1 MHFLKIKQICIKIL
15 RFKFLEEIPEKEN
28 LVLVLMNAF
37 LWGLKFR
44 LLYNMLYLCRS
55 KKKKLKKDKNQCYLQ
70 LYSTVSKFNEKNKGK
85 KILNLKI

>member
-1 MHFLKIKQICIKIL
+1 MKIHSSSISSQGYLMELFKDKTNLYKNL

-28 LVLVLMNAF
+28 LVLVSMNTF

-55 KKKKLKKDKNQCYLQ
+55 KNKK
-70 LYSTVSKFNEKNKGK
+70 
-85 KILNLKI
+85 

>member
-1 MHFLKIKQICIKIL
+1 MKIHSSSISSQGHLNALFKDKTNLYKNL

-28 LVLVLMNAF
+28 LVLVLMNTF

-55 KKKKLKKDKNQCYLQ
+55 KKKN
-70 LYSTVSKFNEKNKGK
+70 
-85 KILNLKI
+85 

>member
-1 MHFLKIKQICIKIL
+1 MELFKDKTNLYKNL

-28 LVLVLMNAF
+28 LVLVSMNTF

-70 LYSTVSKFNEKNKGK
+70 LY
-85 KILNLKI
+85 

>member
-1 MHFLKIKQICIKIL
+1 MKIHSSSISSQGYLNALFKDKTNLYKNL

-28 LVLVLMNAF
+28 LVLVLMNTF

-55 KKKKLKKDKNQCYLQ
+55 KKKN
-70 LYSTVSKFNEKNKGK
+70 
-85 KILNLKI
+85 